1 MVNEDWVNYFHLI
14 PPITDFCEEFYKIT
28 GVSQNTNEK
37 VRIIFWPELKL
48 NNQLRRHNRNVNN
61 MVRSHYFH
69 HKLNGCKFSN
79 WWPCSEVSISGKL
92 RKKKKEK
99 ERKGILRIYL
109 KVKNKCNHKE
119 STQSQ
124 KISFI
129 ILVIQKISKQ
139 DSKYILNS
147 RWQFF

>member
-1 MVNEDWVNYFHLI
+1 MLRSEYFREI
-14 PPITDFCEEFYKIT
+14 K
-28 GVSQNTNEK
+28 
-37 VRIIFWPELKL
+37 
-48 NNQLRRHNRNVNN
+48 
-61 MVRSHYFH
+61 
-69 HKLNGCKFSN
+69 
-79 WWPCSEVSISGKL
+79 
-92 RKKKKEK
+92 KKKKEK

-147 RWQFF
+147 RWQFFLIFYTILHINCQKEMYFRAYLSLSESID